1 MLEPSILDGIARN
14 RSAMKT
20 LSNIQIS
27 RHPRQLLL
35 QLSTALLAS
44 LLLAAAGQVMAQNTA
59 GNAGT
64 GAQQSFEDA
73 GKAEAEKRR
82 QAEADEAARKAEA
95 RKPKRDKSGD
105 GKEPERELEEEE
117 DI

>member
-1 MLEPSILDGIARN
+1 VLELSILDGIARN

-44 LLLAAAGQVMAQNTA
+44 LLLAAAGQVMAQNTG
-59 GNAGT
+59 GNAGA
-64 GAQQSFEDA
+64 GAQQSSEDA

-95 RKPKRDKSGD
+95 RKPKRDKSAD
-105 GKEPERELEEEE
+105 DKDPERELEEEE